1 MSCARLLVSRTALVQ
16 RRLPSSLASPTRL
29 ARTSFTM
36 ASTATASST
45 ALRQRTPA
53 TTRSHSGHSGH
64 SGHSHSHGGIDETAH
79 LSSAFTSLR
88 NPSQLDPGSRI
99 TLVGLVANVGLTAV
113 KGVAGYLLASS
124 ALLADAAH
132 SGSDLVAD
140 VVTLVSYR
148 IGRWAPSHRYPYGYG
163 SASLSPPLPPLS
175 FSNEPADSP
184 TFSSQSSNRSGRS
197 SSRSSSLQ
205 LQPASVRP
213 RALLVLYRNADSPS

>member
-1 MSCARLLVSRTALVQ
+1 MYEFVAVLDPLG
-16 RRLPSSLASPTRL
+16 PL
-29 ARTSFTM
+29 ARQVAPF
-36 ASTATASST
+36 
-45 ALRQRTPA
+45 LLGL
-53 TTRSHSGHSGH
+53 RSH
-64 SGHSHSHGGIDETAH
+64 
-79 LSSAFTSLR
+79 
-88 NPSQLDPGSRI
+88 
-99 TLVGLVANVGLTAV
+99 
-113 KGVAGYLLASS
+113 
-124 ALLADAAH
+124 
-132 SGSDLVAD
+132 
-140 VVTLVSYR
+140 TLVSYR